1 MNGETCL
8 LAEIP
13 DFGRVYDCGECGLI
27 HVKVGP
33 VSVTLPPES
42 YMQLVAL
49 IHTSA
54 ANFESWLLH
63 QQGIYDAD
71 EDAGAMS

>member
-1 MNGETCL
+1 MSGETCL

-13 DFGRVYDCGECGLI
+13 DFGRIYDCGECGLI

-42 YMQLVAL
+42 YIQLVTL

-54 ANFESWLLH
+54 ANFETWLEK
-63 QQGIYDAD
+63 QGR
-71 EDAGAMS
+71 GAA

>member
-1 MNGETCL
+1 MTRETCL

-13 DFGRVYDCGECGLI
+13 EFGRVYDCGECGFI

-33 VSVTLPPES
+33 VSVTLPPEA

-54 ANFESWLLH
+54 ANFETWLMH
-63 QQGIYDAD
+63 QQNSPHARQEGDA
-71 EDAGAMS
+71 A